1 MPTLLGRMLLAG
13 STQVQMLA
21 NDMLTMVMV
30 MVMVMV
36 MLLMKL

>member
-1 MPTLLGRMLLAG
+1 MLLAG

-30 MVMVMV
+30 MVMVM
-36 MLLMKL
+36 LLMKL